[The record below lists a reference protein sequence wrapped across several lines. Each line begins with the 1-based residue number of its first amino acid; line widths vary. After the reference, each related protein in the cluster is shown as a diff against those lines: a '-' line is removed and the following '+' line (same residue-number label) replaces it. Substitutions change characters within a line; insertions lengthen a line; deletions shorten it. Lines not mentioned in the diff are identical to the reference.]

1 MWVRCVDCP
10 VRSKPL
16 FRPFT
21 PDELRFVSEAKT
33 GQFDIGARG
42 AIVDASANGHDM
54 FSLLAGWAFRYK
66 ALPNGDRQILD
77 FLLPGDLIGLQSPM
91 VGRLKHG
98 VIALT
103 PVTVCE
109 IASGPMQQLFEAQ
122 PGLAAALMQTLL
134 IDDERADRRL
144 LMLGRQRP
152 TQRLTYL
159 LLELFERLEQREAV
173 HGDRCS
179 LPLTYVHLADAL
191 GLSRAQLARSLAEI
205 KDRGWAH
212 LHGGQLRLMARE
224 EMVQYAVYD
233 GLGEGQKRALI

>member
-1 MWVRCVDCP
+1 MWVRCIDCP

-21 PDELRFVSEAKT
+21 ADELRFVTDAKI
-33 GQFDIGARG
+33 GQFDIEAR
-42 AIVDASANGHDM
+42 APIVDGSANPEEM

-109 IASGPMQQLFEAQ
+109 IASGPMQQLFKAQ
-122 PGLAAALMQTLL
+122 PALAAALMETLL
-134 IDDERADRRL
+134 IDDDRADRRL

-152 TQRLTYL
+152 TQRLAYL
-159 LLELFERLEQREAV
+159 LLELFERLEQRQSV

-179 LPLTYVHLADAL
+179 LPLTYTHLADAL

-205 KDRGWAH
+205 KERGWAR
-212 LHGGQLRLMARE
+212 LQNGQLQLLARDEMA
-224 EMVQYAVYD
+224 QYAVYD
-233 GLGEGQKRALI
+233 GSNEREKRALI

>member
-1 MWVRCVDCP
+1 MWVRCADCP
-10 VRSKPL
+10 VRGKPL

-21 PDELRFVSEAKT
+21 PDELTFVSEAKQ
-33 GQFDIGARG
+33 GQYDIEPKGS
-42 AIVDASANGHDM
+42 IVDASTNGEEM
-54 FSLLAGWAFRYK
+54 FSLLSGWAFRYK

-91 VGRLKHG
+91 IGRLRHG
-98 VIALT
+98 VIAIT

-109 IASGPMQQLFEAQ
+109 IASGPMQALFEAQ
-122 PGLAAALMQTLL
+122 PALAAALMQTLL

-152 TQRLTYL
+152 TQRLAYL
-159 LLELFERLEQREAV
+159 LLEMFERLEQRQLV
-173 HGDRCS
+173 DGTRCS

-205 KDRGWAH
+205 KDRGWAR
-212 LHGGQLRLMARE
+212 LRDGELELFARQK
-224 EMVQYAVYD
+224 MSQYAVYD
-233 GLGEGQKRALI
+233 GSIERQTRALI

>member
-21 PDELRFVSEAKT
+21 ADELKFVTEAKT
-33 GQFDIGARG
+33 GQYDIEARAG
-42 AIVDASANGHDM
+42 IVEASTNGEQM

-66 ALPNGDRQILD
+66 SLPNGDRQILD
-77 FLLPGDLIGLQSPM
+77 FLLPGDLIGLQSPL

-109 IASGPMQQLFEAQ
+109 IDSGPIQQLFQAQ
-122 PGLAAALMQTLL
+122 PALAAALMQTLL

-152 TQRLTYL
+152 TQRLAYL

-205 KDRGWAH
+205 KEREWAS
-212 LHGGQLRLMARE
+212 LRGGQLQLMARD
-224 EMVQYAVYD
+224 EMAKYAVYD
-233 GLGEGQKRALI
+233 GSAESQKRALI

>member
-21 PDELRFVSEAKT
+21 SEELSFVADAKT
-33 GQFDIGARG
+33 GQYDLEARA
-42 AIVDASANGHDM
+42 AIVDSTVNAEEM
-54 FSLLAGWAFRYK
+54 FTLLAGWAFRYK
-66 ALPNGDRQILD
+66 ALPNGDRQIID
-77 FLLPGDLIGLQSPM
+77 FVLPGDLIGLQPPM
-91 VGRLKHG
+91 SGRLRHG
-98 VIALT
+98 VVALT

-109 IASGPMQQLFEAQ
+109 LASAAMRQLFEAQ

-152 TQRLTYL
+152 TQRLAYL

-173 HGDRCS
+173 RGDRCS
-179 LPLTYVHLADAL
+179 FPLTYVHLADAL

-205 KDRGWAH
+205 KSRGWAR
-212 LHGGQLRLMARE
+212 LQGGELQLLARDEMAE
-224 EMVQYAVYD
+224 FAVYD
-233 GLGEGQKRALI
+233 GSAERHRRALI